1 MPSAAAPQ
9 QRPQRGPQYKMG
21 RAAMRVRGVCVPR
34 TVRALFCR
42 FSHFAPTIDR
52 TMGRQ

>member
-1 MPSAAAPQ
+1 MPFTSKNQPLLSEA
-9 QRPQRGPQYKMG
+9 RSYKMG
-21 RAAMRVRGVCVPR
+21 RAAMRVHGVCVPR

>member
-1 MPSAAAPQ
+1 MPKKS
-9 QRPQRGPQYKMG
+9 RKRGLSCSYKMV
-21 RAAMRVRGVCVPR
+21 RAAMRVHGVCVPR

-42 FSHFAPTIDR
+42 FSHFAHTIDR

>member
-1 MPSAAAPQ
+1 MIPHAVSALLLSEA
-9 QRPQRGPQYKMG
+9 RSYKMG
-21 RAAMRVRGVCVPR
+21 RAAMRVHGVCVPR

-42 FSHFAPTIDR
+42 FSHFAHTIDR